1 MNVCKKDGPTR
12 NEGPHPGLGLE
23 GQRQSMPTLRP
34 CGIRQ
39 LPAVYRLWGQGLAV
53 DVQAG
58 LPGGAMPFWP
68 VLVAMLPGSSTLGE
82 NLFVLEGEDGPEAFV
97 QARRRLERPEADLV
111 YIAPAL
117 ERAPDA
123 APAWNDL
130 LTGTCI
136 ALGQQGVERV
146 YAALPE
152 TGPEVEAFQQA
163 GFVLYT
169 REELYRLDSEAR
181 PDVREEAVPLVVRS
195 PEHQWALDRLYSE
208 LVPWLVQQA
217 EGGGGFNGYG
227 SLARLQAGTEH
238 VLVQG
243 SDIVGLLQ
251 LRLVGNAYHMAIV
264 LHPRA
269 YHWAQAVVA
278 FGLGRLR
285 QGPPRPVYCAVRHYQ
300 GGLRTPLEENGFR
313 WVGTRALLVRHT
325 LAKVREAPA
334 RRAEGTE
341 RQPEAAIPTALG
353 FTKPDLSS
361 SP

>member
-1 MNVCKKDGPTR
+1 
-12 NEGPHPGLGLE
+12 
-23 GQRQSMPTLRP
+23 MPTLRP

-39 LPAVYRLWGQGLAV
+39 LPAVYRLWGQGLTV

-68 VLVAMLPGSSTLGE
+68 VLVAMLPGSSTTLGE
-82 NLFVLEGEDGPEAFV
+82 ALFVLEGEDGPEAFV

-117 ERAPDA
+117 GRTPETAE
-123 APAWNDL
+123 AWNAL
-130 LTGTCI
+130 LAGACV

-146 YAALPE
+146 YASLPE
-152 TGPEVEAFQQA
+152 AGPEVEVFQRA

-169 REELYRLDSEAR
+169 REELYRLEPGTR
-181 PDVREEAVPLVVRS
+181 PDAVEEAVPLTARL
-195 PEHQWALDRLYSE
+195 PEHQWALERLYSE

-217 EGGGGFNGYG
+217 EGGGGFNGFG
-227 SLARLQAGTEH
+227 GWARPQAGMEH

-243 SDIVGLLQ
+243 SDVIGLVQ
-251 LRLVGNAYHMAIV
+251 LRPMGNAYHMAIV

-269 YHWAQAVVA
+269 YHWARAVIT
-278 FGLGRLR
+278 FGLDRLR

-325 LAKVREAPA
+325 MARAREAPA
-334 RRAEGTE
+334 RRIEGTE

-353 FTKPDLSS
+353 FSELDLF
-361 SP
+361 

>member
-1 MNVCKKDGPTR
+1 
-12 NEGPHPGLGLE
+12 
-23 GQRQSMPTLRP
+23 
-34 CGIRQ
+34 
-39 LPAVYRLWGQGLAV
+39 
-53 DVQAG
+53 
-58 LPGGAMPFWP
+58 MPFWP

-117 ERAPDA
+117 ERAPEA
-123 APAWNDL
+123 AAAWNAL
-130 LTGTCI
+130 LAGACI

-146 YAALPE
+146 YATLPE

-169 REELYRLDSEAR
+169 REELYRLDPGVQ
-181 PDVREEAVPLVVRS
+181 PDLVDEAVPLLARS
-195 PEHQWALDRLYSE
+195 PEHQWALERLYSE

-217 EGGGGFNGYG
+217 EGGAGFNGYG
-227 SLARLQAGTEH
+227 GLVRPQAGMEH

-243 SDIVGLLQ
+243 SDVIGLVQ
-251 LRLVGNAYHMAIV
+251 LRPVGNAYHMAIV

-269 YHWAQAVVA
+269 YHWARAVVA
-278 FGLGRLR
+278 CSLSRL
-285 QGPPRPVYCAVRHYQ
+285 QHGPPRPVYCAVRHYQ

-325 LAKVREAPA
+325 TAKAREAPA

-353 FTKPDLSS
+353 FSEADPSC
-361 SP
+361 SPPLPTP

>member
-1 MNVCKKDGPTR
+1 
-12 NEGPHPGLGLE
+12 
-23 GQRQSMPTLRP
+23 MPTLRL

-39 LPAVYRLWGQGLAV
+39 LPAVYRLWGKGLAV
-53 DVQAG
+53 DAQAG

-68 VLVAMLPGSSTLGE
+68 VLVAMMPGSSTLGE
-82 NLFVLEGEDGPEAFV
+82 NLFVLEGEDGAEAFV
-97 QARRRLERPEADLV
+97 QARRRLDRPEADLV

-117 ERAPDA
+117 ERAPEA
-123 APAWNDL
+123 AAAWNAL
-130 LTGTCI
+130 LVGTCI

-146 YAALPE
+146 YASLPE

-169 REELYRLDSEAR
+169 REELYCLDPGAC
-181 PDVREEAVPLVVRS
+181 PDVVAEAVPLVARS

-217 EGGGGFNGYG
+217 EGGGGFNGSG
-227 SLARLQAGTEH
+227 SLARSQAGTEH

-243 SDIVGLLQ
+243 GEVIGLVQ
-251 LRLVGNAYHMAIV
+251 LRPVGNAYHMAIV

-269 YHWAQAVVA
+269 YHWARAVIA
-278 FGLGRLR
+278 FGLSRFR
-285 QGPPRPVYCAVRHYQ
+285 HGPARPVYCAVRHYQ

-325 LAKVREAPA
+325 MAKAREVPVR
-334 RRAEGTE
+334 RIEGTE

-353 FTKPDLSS
+353 FAKPDTSYPA